1 MTFEGGGGVV
11 GSPCPPSRSAHVFNA
26 ILNIKIILNG
36 KKICS
41 LNYVV
46 SRLRIL
52 VNMVLMYSITLRH
65 GLFLIMILH
74 VARCAY
80 VTQRTLQNSGQFMRS
95 LEVSATDNV
104 EENIPEYA
112 MLSLSRIVVANQL
125 LFAYNW
131 MSFQCTCKTNDLT
144 SKQGSEIISHK
155 FLSLHANIEIM
166 SIACQIN

>member
-1 MTFEGGGGVV
+1 
-11 GSPCPPSRSAHVFNA
+11 
-26 ILNIKIILNG
+26 
-36 KKICS
+36 
-41 LNYVV
+41 
-46 SRLRIL
+46 
-52 VNMVLMYSITLRH
+52 MYSITLRH
-65 GLFLIMILH
+65 GLFLMVILH

-95 LEVSATDNV
+95 LEVSGTDDV

-131 MSFQCTCKTNDLT
+131 MSFQRTCKTNDLT
-144 SKQGSEIISHK
+144 SKQGSEITSHK

>member
-1 MTFEGGGGVV
+1 
-11 GSPCPPSRSAHVFNA
+11 
-26 ILNIKIILNG
+26 
-36 KKICS
+36 
-41 LNYVV
+41 
-46 SRLRIL
+46 
-52 VNMVLMYSITLRH
+52 MYSITLRH
-65 GLFLIMILH
+65 GLFLMVILH

-104 EENIPEYA
+104 EENIPLYA
-112 MLSLSRIVVANQL
+112 MPSLSRIVVANQL

-131 MSFQCTCKTNDLT
+131 MSFQCTCKRNDLT
-144 SKQGSEIISHK
+144 PKQGSEIISHK

>member
-1 MTFEGGGGVV
+1 
-11 GSPCPPSRSAHVFNA
+11 
-26 ILNIKIILNG
+26 
-36 KKICS
+36 
-41 LNYVV
+41 
-46 SRLRIL
+46 
-52 VNMVLMYSITLRH
+52 MYSITLRH
-65 GLFLIMILH
+65 SLFLMVILH

-95 LEVSATDNV
+95 LEVSATDDV

-144 SKQGSEIISHK
+144 SKQGSEIT
-155 FLSLHANIEIM
+155 NIEIM

>member
-1 MTFEGGGGVV
+1 M
-11 GSPCPPSRSAHVFNA
+11 C
-26 ILNIKIILNG
+26 
-36 KKICS
+36 
-41 LNYVV
+41 
-46 SRLRIL
+46 LRD
-52 VNMVLMYSITLRH
+52 ST
-65 GLFLIMILH
+65 H
-74 VARCAY
+74 VAKQW
-80 VTQRTLQNSGQFMRS
+80 T

-155 FLSLHANIEIM
+155 FLAYM
-166 SIACQIN
+166 QT